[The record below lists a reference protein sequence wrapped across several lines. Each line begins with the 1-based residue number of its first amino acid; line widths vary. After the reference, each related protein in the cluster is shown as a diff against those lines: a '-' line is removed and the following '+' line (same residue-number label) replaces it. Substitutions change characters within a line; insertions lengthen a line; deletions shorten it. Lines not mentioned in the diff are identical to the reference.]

1 MESLKER
8 MAKIVPVAVRRPSYT
23 RGVLLPTSVS
33 EGVIVSKPTVSP
45 VELPT
50 VVSPMLAPVAFPSA
64 PRIVTVAE
72 PAVHVY
78 ATMKED

>member
-23 RGVLLPTSVS
+23 RGVLLPTAVS
-33 EGVIVSKPTVSP
+33 EGVVVSKPTVSP

-50 VVSPMLAPVAFPSA
+50 VVGPMVRHELPSSA
-64 PRIVTVAE
+64 PSIVTVAE

>member
-23 RGVLLPTSVS
+23 RGVLLPTAVS

-50 VVSPMLAPVAFPSA
+50 VVSSMVRHELPSSA
-64 PRIVTVAE
+64 PSIVTVAE

-78 ATMKED
+78 ATLQG